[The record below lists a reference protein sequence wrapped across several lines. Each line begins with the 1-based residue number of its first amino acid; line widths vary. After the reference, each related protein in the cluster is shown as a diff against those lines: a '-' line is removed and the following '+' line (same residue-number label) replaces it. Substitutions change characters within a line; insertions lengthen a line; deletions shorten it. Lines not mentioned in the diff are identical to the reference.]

1 MKHKPKNVVGLLF
14 KEEQVGYLAGVL
26 AGLSVKKSGPPIVGS
41 VGGFKEPPVDRF
53 IAGYQGA
60 RYAQPKVKTLNAY
73 SSDWDDQAKCKEI
86 ALSQIARGATV
97 VFQVAGGCG
106 LGALSAAKQRKV
118 WGIGVDADQSFL
130 GPFVLTSALK
140 RVDEAVFQ
148 TIQTVVDDSWKG
160 GATSP
165 SASTRTE
172 SGSARSA
179 QKCRRRTWTL
189 STRSRSA
196 SAPARSRSRRRL
208 APAGDGGDHPD
219 LMHTGERR
227 LETVGQASILAV
239 EVDVDKPAELAAL
252 VQQEIGDREGA
263 ERLSERRAFDFELP
277 LTAGLL
283 GDERRESDY
292 DHSPTSTD
300 RIGGS

>member
-1 MKHKPKNVVGLLF
+1 M
-14 KEEQVGYLAGVL
+14 
-26 AGLSVKKSGPPIVGS
+26 
-41 VGGFKEPPVDRF
+41 
-53 IAGYQGA
+53 
-60 RYAQPKVKTLNAY
+60 
-73 SSDWDDQAKCKEI
+73 
-86 ALSQIARGATV
+86 
-97 VFQVAGGCG
+97 FQVAGGCG

-148 TIQTVVDDSWKG
+148 TIQTVDDARKG
-160 GATSP
+160 ASASS
-165 SASTRTE
+165 SASTRTA

-189 STRSRSA
+189 SVSVEA
-196 SAPARSRSRRRL
+196 HPLRRDHDPDDAL
-208 APAGDGGDHPD
+208 APAGDGGDHHN

-227 LETVGQASILAV
+227 LETVSPASILAV
-239 EVDVDKPAELAAL
+239 EVDVDGSRSSPRSSSRRSAIGRAL
-252 VQQEIGDREGA
+252 

-292 DHSPTSTD
+292 DHSPLRPTGSARADGATSTHSSPSLGDED
-300 RIGGS
+300 RACARYPMIRIEPVGRRSHDRGRPRCSQPVLEQLPGGAAVGDDGRRAARPA